1 MATINRNMFE
11 AGVTTDL
18 PRGASLMVLPL
29 NLIAQIVT
37 NVRSLQPRESCTTD
51 SGFRR
56 SMTPLTL
63 PDYAEHVASSIIW
76 PYRNYIPA

>member
-1 MATINRNMFE
+1 MAAINRNMFE
-11 AGVTTDL
+11 AGITTDM

-29 NLIAQIVT
+29 NLIAQIVA

-56 SMTPLTL
+56 SMRPPTL
-63 PDYAEHVASSIIW
+63 PDYAEHVAFSIIW
-76 PYRNYIPA
+76 PCRNYIPA